1 MRKVEERGVQWV
13 EWRER
18 EVEEGGWSGV
28 RGKGV
33 EWGEEGKRI
42 ELLILCITYR
52 YRLRTNAHV
61 S

>member
-1 MRKVEERGVQWV
+1 MGGVEGKGIGGGWM
-13 EWRER
+13 EWS
-18 EVEEGGWSGV
+18 EGGRSGV
-28 RGKGV
+28 GGGRK
-33 EWGEEGKRI
+33 EI